1 MAFRLLYLLTVRVL
15 GWLVLFA
22 GNRTVLIAEV
32 LVLRHEVAVLRRHV
46 GRPRPTW
53 ADRAILSA
61 LARLLPRPLRTCRI
75 VTPATLLAW
84 HRRLV
89 RQKWTYPHRI
99 GRPPIAEEVRS
110 LVLRLA
116 QENPRWGHRR
126 ILGELSRLGHRLGAG
141 TIRRILGNARPGP
154 APRNADTPWRTFLR
168 NQIQGLLA
176 VDFFHLDTIGLRRLY
191 VLFVMEVRTRRV
203 HILGV
208 TAHPTAAWTV
218 QQARNLVMDLG
229 ERIASFRFLVRD
241 RDAKFTAGF
250 DAVFAGEGIN
260 CMKIP
265 PRTPRANCYAERFVR
280 SVRAECTDQMLI
292 YNERHAA
299 AVLAEYARHFNDHR
313 PHQGLNQQPPHHDPA
328 SAVPLDAPITRR
340 KVLVGVINEYRRTA

>member
-1 MAFRLLYLLTVRVL
+1 MLLT
-15 GWLVLFA
+15 
-22 GNRTVLIAEV
+22 GNKTALIAEV
-32 LVLRHEVAVLRRHV
+32 LVLRHEVAVLRRQA

-53 ADRAILSA
+53 PDRAILSA

-89 RQKWTYPHRI
+89 RKKWTYLQRP

-126 ILGELSRLGHRLGAG
+126 IQGELSRLGHRLGAG
-141 TIRRILGNARPGP
+141 TIRRILGNGRPGP
-154 APRNADTPWRTFLR
+154 APRRADTPWRTFLR

-176 VDFFHLDTIGLRRLY
+176 VDFFHIDTIGLRRLY
-191 VLFVMEVRTRRV
+191 VLFVLEVRTRRV

-218 QQARNLVMDLG
+218 QQARTLVMDLG

-241 RDAKFTAGF
+241 RDTKFTAGF
-250 DAVFAGEGIN
+250 DAVFASEGVTSVV
-260 CMKIP
+260 IP

-313 PHQGLNQQPPHHDPA
+313 PHQGLNQLPPNHDPA
-328 SAVPLDAPITRR
+328 SAIPLDAPITRQ
-340 KVLVGVINEYRRTA
+340 KVLGGVINEYRRAA